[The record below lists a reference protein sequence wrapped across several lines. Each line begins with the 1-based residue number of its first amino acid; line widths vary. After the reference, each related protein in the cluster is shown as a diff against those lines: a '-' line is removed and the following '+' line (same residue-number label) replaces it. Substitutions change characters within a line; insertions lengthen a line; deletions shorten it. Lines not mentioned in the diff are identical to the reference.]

1 MKKGTLLVIFSI
13 AALLGAGHAQQMDA
27 AFGFGTIHATSA
39 SQASSSYTPQSIGGG
54 LTPSISADFLL
65 RHNFGINGELSWRAS
80 RNEYVIPLTTQTIP
94 FRPFFYDFNAIWVP
108 RVTER
113 FSPEVMAG
121 IGGENTRFYVA
132 QSCGSGCQNY
142 ATSNH
147 FLGHV
152 GGGLRFYVTR
162 NLFVR
167 PEAHLYLVHNNNEF
181 SSPYATR
188 FGASIG
194 YTLGGH

>member
-1 MKKGTLLVIFSI
+1 MKIGMLAAILCI
-13 AALLGAGHAQQMDA
+13 AALAGAAHAQQLDA
-27 AFGFGTIHATSA
+27 AFGFGTVHATSA
-39 SQASSSYTPQSIGGG
+39 ANASSNYYPQSLGGG
-54 LTPSISADFLL
+54 LTPSFSADFLL
-65 RHNFGINGELSWRAS
+65 KHNFGIGAELSWRAS
-80 RNEYVIPLTTQTIP
+80 RNNYQISSFSSIP
-94 FRPFFYDFNAIWVP
+94 FRPFLYDINAIWVP

-132 QSCGSGCQNY
+132 PSCGINCQNY

-147 FLGHV
+147 FLGHF
-152 GGGLRFYVTR
+152 GGGLRFYMTR

-167 PEAHLYLVHNNNEF
+167 PEAHVYLIHNNNEF

-194 YTLGGH
+194 YTLGGK